1 MLQSLYPFG
10 KSSVPIVPEACWASG
25 PVCKGSASL
34 SAVGFDPHSV
44 WLVVSRYAGYTILAT
59 ITYEYSTN
67 FISAELH
74 LEGEVTHLTASCKIA
89 DVFSMY
95 IQFLDVSLFP
105 GVFLSLIASKEIL
118 SLASISDSLLSDIL
132 LNYCSL

>member
-1 MLQSLYPFG
+1 
-10 KSSVPIVPEACWASG
+10 
-25 PVCKGSASL
+25 
-34 SAVGFDPHSV
+34 
-44 WLVVSRYAGYTILAT
+44 
-59 ITYEYSTN
+59 
-67 FISAELH
+67 
-74 LEGEVTHLTASCKIA
+74 
-89 DVFSMY
+89 MY